1 MRTWIWF
8 ASAVAVCGCSASDP
22 SKSSRAQQTPR
33 SSNAGAPSA
42 AGSGATPITGKAP
55 DTTMVLLDTP
65 TAPAEP
71 IDSGIVELGCEVGKF
86 CKPTTPDPTNCG
98 TLTLGQE
105 IEIKKIPG
113 NLLLVF
119 DQSVSMSEPWG
130 ASGQTKLAAAQAAI
144 RNAIM
149 SLQDSLTVGALFF
162 PTYACAG
169 PGGLGG
175 PGLPGGGLPGG
186 GLPGGGLPGGG
197 PGGILNG
204 LGGMSVEPIGGMG
217 QIPFQPA
224 PQFLP
229 VWDEHWTLAG
239 VGTGIGTP
247 MQEAFDRAN
256 EAISAAMLEGDL
268 AVVAVTDG
276 APNCFP
282 ASDTTDLEV
291 NRASTWLAER
301 GVKTYVV
308 GLPGAQGVQLLNDVA
323 AQGGTT
329 EYILP
334 DDPKQLEDR
343 LRTLI
348 SETSKTVFDSC
359 SIKLTPAADPADL
372 LLMVVREASDDT
384 LHQVPHMLTPT
395 AGWTISPDGVQ
406 VEIVGDLCADA
417 MNGRFTSIQ
426 FQYPCKEG
434 EPIPPLSPS

>member
-1 MRTWIWF
+1 MRTSVWLVGVAVLIGCGSADSSKTSRMQTQAAA
-8 ASAVAVCGCSASDP
+8 ASAGAKA
-22 SKSSRAQQTPR
+22 A
-33 SSNAGAPSA
+33 APS
-42 AGSGATPITGKAP
+42 GGVPSTGP
-55 DTTMVLLDTP
+55 DTNSVLLTMP
-65 TAPAEP
+65 TAPAAP
-71 IDSGIVELGCEVGKF
+71 IDSGIVEPGCEVGKF
-86 CKPTTPDPTNCG
+86 CKPTTPDPENCG

-105 IEIKKIPG
+105 IEVKKIPG

-130 ASGQTKLAAAQAAI
+130 VTGQTKLAAAQAAI

-162 PTYACAG
+162 PTYACAARGGPGIGG
-169 PGGLGG
+169 PGGPLPGG
-175 PGLPGGGLPGG
+175 LPGGAQLPGGGLPGG
-186 GLPGGGLPGGG
+186 GLPGGV
-197 PGGILNG
+197 LNG
-204 LGGMSVEPIGGMG
+204 MAVEPIEGMG

-224 PQFLP
+224 TEFLP
-229 VWDEHWTLAG
+229 MWDAHWGLAG
-239 VGTGIGTP
+239 IGTGVGTP

-256 EAISAAMLEGDL
+256 EALMSAQLQGDV

-282 ASDTTDLEV
+282 NSDTTDLEV
-291 NRASTWLAER
+291 NRAAKWLADK
-301 GVKTYVV
+301 GIKTYVV
-308 GLPGAQGVQLLNDVA
+308 GLPGAAGVQLLNDVA

-334 DDPKQLEDR
+334 DDPKQLEER

-348 SETSKTVFDSC
+348 SETNKVVFDTC
-359 SIKLTPAADPADL
+359 SIHLTPAADPADQ
-372 LLMVVREASDDT
+372 LLMVVKEAKDDT
-384 LHQVPHMLTPT
+384 LHQVPHQLTPT
-395 AGWTISPDGVQ
+395 AGWTISPDGMQ

-417 MNGRFTSIQ
+417 MNGRFTSIT

>member
-1 MRTWIWF
+1 LE
-8 ASAVAVCGCSASDP
+8 
-22 SKSSRAQQTPR
+22 TP
-33 SSNAGAPSA
+33 
-42 AGSGATPITGKAP
+42 
-55 DTTMVLLDTP
+55 
-65 TAPAEP
+65 APAAQV
-71 IDSGIVELGCEVGKF
+71 DSGIVELGCEVGKF

-105 IEIKKIPG
+105 IEVKKIPG

-130 ASGQTKLAAAQAAI
+130 VSGQTKLGAAQAAI

-169 PGGLGG
+169 GGIGGG
-175 PGLPGGGLPGG
+175 PGGLPGG

-197 PGGILNG
+197 PGGVLNG
-204 LGGMSVEPIGGMG
+204 LGGMSVEPIEGMG

-229 VWDEHWTLAG
+229 VWDDHWVLAG

-256 EAISAAMLEGDL
+256 EAIGAAQLTGDM

-282 ASDTTDLEV
+282 GGDTTDLEV
-291 NRASTWLAER
+291 NRAAKWLADR
-301 GVKTYVV
+301 GIKTYVV

-359 SIKLTPAADPADL
+359 SIKLTPAADPADQ
-372 LLMVVREASDDT
+372 LLMVVKEATDDT

>member
-1 MRTWIWF
+1 MRRWIWF
-8 ASAVAVCGCSASDP
+8 ASAVVLCSCSATDTSTG
-22 SKSSRAQQTPR
+22 SRAQQTASGTASQGP
-33 SSNAGAPSA
+33 A
-42 AGSGATPITGKAP
+42 AGSGTDLPTGSADNNP
-55 DTTMVLLDTP
+55 SVLLEMP
-65 TAPAEP
+65 AAQAPV
-71 IDSGIVELGCEVGKF
+71 DSGIVELGCEVGKF
-86 CKPTTPDPTNCG
+86 CKPSSPDPTNCG

-105 IEIKKIPG
+105 IEVKKVPG

-169 PGGLGG
+169 PGGG
-175 PGLPGGGLPGG
+175 PGGRGLPGG

-197 PGGILNG
+197 PGGVLNG
-204 LGGMSVEPIGGMG
+204 LGGMSVEPIDGMG

-229 VWDEHWTLAG
+229 AWDAHWTLAG
-239 VGTGIGTP
+239 VGTGVGTP

-256 EAISAAMLEGDL
+256 EAIGAAQLEGDM

-282 ASDTTDLEV
+282 GGDATDLEI

-301 GVKTYVV
+301 GIKTYVV

-343 LRTLI
+343 LRMLI
-348 SETSKTVFDSC
+348 QETSKTVFDSC
-359 SIKLTPAADPADL
+359 SIKLTPAADPADQ
-372 LLMVVREASDDT
+372 LLMVVKEANDDT

-395 AGWTISPDGVQ
+395 AGWTITPDGTQ

-417 MNGRFTSIQ
+417 MNGRFTSIT

-434 EPIPPLSPS
+434 EPIPPLSPI